1 MRLTEQEIE
10 NIKFSVHKMMGDK
23 AEVWLFGSRVDDNKR
38 GGDIDLYIEPNQ
50 EFTVEE
56 IINKHILL
64 AIELKAKLGDQR
76 IDIVIA
82 DGSKQAIYQEAR
94 KHGLRL

>member
-10 NIKFSVHKMMGDK
+10 NIKFSVHKVMGDK

-56 IINKHILL
+56 IIDKRILL
-64 AIELKAKLGDQR
+64 AIELKTKLGDQH

-82 DGSKQAIYQEAR
+82 DGSKQTIYQEAR
-94 KHGLRL
+94 KQGICL

>member
-10 NIKFSVHKMMGDK
+10 NIKLSVHKVMGDK

-50 EFTVEE
+50 ELTVEE
-56 IINKHILL
+56 IIHKRILL
-64 AIELKAKLGDQR
+64 AIELKEKLGDQR

-94 KHGLRL
+94 KQGIRL